1 MEGYGNKIK
10 SFKVDGKKADPT
22 LSYNLKGVH
31 TIQIVLANRRPD
43 IKKINSVEHYV
54 TLPAPIVS
62 INGKEL
68 SWSAVNGAK
77 GYKVVR
83 NGKLMAV
90 VKETSFSIIDD
101 LFGEYSV
108 MAVDE
113 KEVES
118 FGSEPVVFTGNSFVQ
133 TIELENAIAKSTL
146 SYNGFLGEG
155 FVEISKKENLTINIP
170 VTLPEDGIYTIDF
183 RYANGNGPTNT
194 ENKCALRTLKEGNII
209 VGTVVLPQRGKEEWS
224 NWGWSN
230 TIPVRLTKGT
240 HQLTLSLDPQNE
252 NMNGDIN
259 QAMLDQLRII
269 KIN

>member
-1 MEGYGNKIK
+1 
-10 SFKVDGKKADPT
+10 
-22 LSYNLKGVH
+22 
-31 TIQIVLANRRPD
+31 
-43 IKKINSVEHYV
+43 
-54 TLPAPIVS
+54 
-62 INGKEL
+62 
-68 SWSAVNGAK
+68 
-77 GYKVVR
+77 
-83 NGKLMAV
+83 
-90 VKETSFSIIDD
+90 
-101 LFGEYSV
+101 

-118 FGSEPVVFTGNSFVQ
+118 FGSEPVVFTGNNFVQ
-133 TIELENAIAKSTL
+133 TIELENATAKSTL

-230 TIPVRLTKGT
+230 TISGT
-240 HQLTLSLDPQNE
+240 AYKRNAS
-252 NMNGDIN
+252 IN
-259 QAMLDQLRII
+259 PFTRSAER
-269 KIN
+269 KHER